1 MSGIRLNG
9 RAYGGVATVA
19 DADHLMCEDGS
30 GNVINAQ
37 TLLNRILGDFAT
49 VETSSTASKA
59 YAIGDYLVFN
69 GQLYKVTTAIAA
81 EGTITPGT
89 NVVATNVG
97 KEINHKVLWWGS
109 YSINNT
115 SGSSGTLCTI
125 SDSAITA
132 DHILDKFVAA
142 NSSVITSAI
151 TCTTTAGQ
159 AVLTGVSTAATTAQ
173 IKLVKKDN

>member
-1 MSGIRLNG
+1 MAGIRLNG

-30 GNVINAQ
+30 GNVISAQ
-37 TLLNRILGDFAT
+37 TMIQNILGDMASI
-49 VETSSTASKA
+49 EQSDTASKA
-59 YAIGDYLVFN
+59 YAVGDYLVLN
-69 GQLYKVTTAIAA
+69 SHLYRVTVAIAA

-142 NSSVITSAI
+142 NSSVMTSAV

-159 AVLTGVSTAATTAQ
+159 AVLTGVSTGTTTAQ